1 MSVKRTVIGMGIA
14 LAMLTNWARAE
25 STPVIFLSVSDT
37 VLFPG
42 EGRYLT
48 IRLNNTVKVGGFGI
62 ALGITDPSMIN
73 FTPNGVVDTT
83 LPHWRYFIDCS
94 PPPCH
99 ADSFYECPDT
109 CFVPEM
115 DVITAGTRCSGFA
128 FVEGRLRSEF
138 VVEISGA
145 AFTVGDQGPALQP
158 GNGLLFQVPLTIFP
172 ISDSVPLAQRQI
184 QIQINP
190 SFTFFSDSTGNI
202 SYRTSPDS
210 TLQVTHGTVTIPFSM
225 KGDLN
230 FDGFIDATDVVGILN
245 YVFLGSPDPVP
256 SPSVADVD
264 CSGLVDAS
272 DVVLL
277 LNKVFLGIPFPC

>member
-1 MSVKRTVIGMGIA
+1 MSIKRTVIGIGMA
-14 LAMLTNWARAE
+14 MAMLTNWARAE
-25 STPVIFLSVSDT
+25 STPVVFLSVSDT
-37 VLFPG
+37 ALFPG

-48 IRLNNTVKVGGFGI
+48 LRLNNTVKVGGFGI
-62 ALGITDPSMIN
+62 ALGITDPGKIN
-73 FTPNGVVDTT
+73 FTPNGNVDTT

-99 ADSFYECPDT
+99 PDSDFVCPDT

-128 FVEGRLRSEF
+128 AVAGRLRSE
-138 VVEISGA
+138 VVAEITGVAS
-145 AFTVGDQGPALQP
+145 TVGDPGPVLQP
-158 GNGLLFQVPLTIFP
+158 GNGVLFQVPLTVFP

-190 SFTFFSDSTGNI
+190 DFTFFSDSTGNVI
-202 SYRTSPDS
+202 YRYTNG
-210 TLQVTHGTVTIPFSM
+210 TLAVTNGTVTIPFSM

-230 FDGFIDATDVVGILN
+230 FDGIIDATDVVGILN
-245 YVFLGSPDPVP
+245 YVFLGSPEPVP
-256 SPSVADVD
+256 SPSVADVNCD
-264 CSGLVDAS
+264 GIVDSS